1 MGTLPDGAGTIQ
13 FHALDCP
20 TKAGQIDVKLDLDLA
35 DSFANDLINIQLSAL
50 SLSGD
55 KLLCMEIETNGVAA
69 EARPDCSGAAC
80 SASCECSYTSCSDE
94 VDACLADSK
103 CASSQDCAFGCA
115 CNDDA
120 CLLKCAASSP
130 SLKALPLAKC
140 ITSKCNNLA
149 AKARPH

>member
-50 SLSGD
+50 SSSGD

-69 EARPDCSGAAC
+69 EARPDCSGAAPLPPV
-80 SASCECSYTSCSDE
+80 SAPTH
-94 VDACLADSK
+94 LAPMR
-103 CASSQDCAFGCA
+103 
-115 CNDDA
+115 
-120 CLLKCAASSP
+120 LMH
-130 SLKALPLAKC
+130 ALPTASALHPRIA
-140 ITSKCNNLA
+140 
-149 AKARPH
+149 P